1 MQGHDIPSRHL
12 LHGLHHRHPCAMST
26 TLQDVG
32 PHRPGPWYMHQHHHL
47 HIQSVDHLNG
57 MRAQIIDKLLAT
69 SALNIVLDIWILVLP
84 LQVLLS
90 IQRPG
95 REKTALLAIFAL
107 GGFSCIAS
115 IARLYS
121 VRIFTAV
128 SIFHQNRHIC
138 HVWNSSPT

>member
-1 MQGHDIPSRHL
+1 M
-12 LHGLHHRHPCAMST
+12 
-26 TLQDVG
+26 
-32 PHRPGPWYMHQHHHL
+32 
-47 HIQSVDHLNG
+47 
-57 MRAQIIDKLLAT
+57 
-69 SALNIVLDIWILVLP
+69 NIVLDVWILVLP

-121 VRIFTAV
+121 VRVFTAV
-128 SIFHQNRHIC
+128 SLLGFQNLLVSLH
-138 HVWNSSPT
+138 